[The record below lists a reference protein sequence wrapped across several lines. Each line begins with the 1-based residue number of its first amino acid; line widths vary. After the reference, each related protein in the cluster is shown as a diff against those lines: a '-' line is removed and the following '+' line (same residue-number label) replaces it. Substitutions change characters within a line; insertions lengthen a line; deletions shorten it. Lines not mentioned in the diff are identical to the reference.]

1 MTLKRLSIVALL
13 LVVLGSAG
21 ALASACTPETLMELR
36 IYAGV
41 NEFRRSQGLPEL
53 RADADLARVAK
64 FRSQDMVAYNYFG
77 HTNPVNGSTAFSIM
91 AQWGIPFAWAAE
103 NISWNSYSND
113 ASPDVAM
120 SGWENSPPHRANILG
135 AHFER
140 MGVGVAMAP
149 NGDKYYTLVL
159 EGNR

>member
-1 MTLKRLSIVALL
+1 MTLKRLSIVAVL

-41 NEFRRSQGLPEL
+41 NQFRTSQGLPEL

-64 FRSQDMVAYNYFG
+64 FRSQDMIAYNYFG
-77 HTNPVNGSTAFSIM
+77 HTNPVNGSTAFTTMS
-91 AQWGIPFAWAAE
+91 QWGIPFAWAAE
-103 NISWNSYSND
+103 NIAWNSYADD
-113 ASPDVAM
+113 ASPGVVM
-120 SGWENSPPHRANILG
+120 NGWQNSPTHRANMLG
-135 AHFER
+135 GHYDR
-140 MGVGVAMAP
+140 MGVGVATAP
-149 NGDKYYTLVL
+149 DGKKYYTLVL